1 MTKTLLYDAYAA
13 NGGWPPGF
21 RLPYAMNVAP
31 HPTPVTI
38 ESALSAAMR
47 AFDTL
52 ERLVQ
57 AGAVGPDI
65 DELLDGGRDV
75 LTVVEAELARL
86 LQADHPEAFEA
97 AAVLRRRLDALRNEL
112 GSSAP

>member
-1 MTKTLLYDAYAA
+1 MLMPQT
-13 NGGWPPGF
+13 GGGPRF